1 MVVAMEVEVV
11 ATEVVAAAMEVAVE
25 VDTIVV
31 AAAVVMVAAAAA
43 TVRHAAISF
52 GPLQSSNLQQH
63 AVLPGKQAAGLK
75 STLNHSRCLTH
86 VCRCYHEARLANYLP
101 LCLAALCSV
110 PQVAAVVVAVAEV
123 ASQVG
128 CCPSRA
134 RERECL
140 ACV

>member
-1 MVVAMEVEVV
+1 MVVAMAVEVV

-52 GPLQSSNLQQH
+52 GPLQSSNLQH

-86 VCRCYHEARLANYLP
+86 VCRCYHAARLANYLP
-101 LCLAALCSV
+101 LCLAALRSV